1 MVYALFKP
9 DLLELA
15 REVHQQHVLFENGKI
30 SGKELNKIQLERFKN
45 TLRHVKNNTPFYRD
59 TLSGLSDSSINKLG
73 WNTFRKLPFTT
84 KNDLHTA
91 GHGMAAGPLTE
102 AWIYYETTGTTG
114 AATPCPRNEQD
125 SIFNNTPLILRYSEI
140 FRVHGPQHIVG
151 VMGPTELHSTGD
163 TFEDVC
169 RSLGHTVVKMWP
181 RSPVV
186 GLDRAVML
194 IKELKITALVCTP
207 AIAISLAKHLLRKD
221 CAPSDLGVKLIFTLG
236 ELTTPALLRN
246 IGEVWGSAVYNCMY
260 ASQES
265 SILAASDKDGNL
277 CTVPLNVAYEVIN
290 PLTEQVLKPENARM
304 TGELVITHLY
314 PGQKPLIRYRTGDM
328 VRAQVMDQGRWHII
342 PIGRVRDTLTINGSN
357 HYAYDIEAALFEN
370 LKGCLD
376 YHIQVET
383 VAGADQLSVT
393 LELGNSSAAQSNLES
408 VASSMADKLDAR
420 VRITVGSTD
429 AITGTAAMV
438 SWKAARLHDKR
449 HGSDNQERET
459 ALKIAARRA

>member
-9 DLLELA
+9 NLLELA
-15 REVHQQHVLFENGKI
+15 RAVHEQHELFEGGGI
-30 SGKELNKIQLERFKN
+30 YAEELDNIQLERLKS
-45 TLRHVKNNTPFYRD
+45 TLRHVWENTPFYRS
-59 TLSGLSDSSINKLG
+59 TLSALSDANIDRLD
-73 WNTFRKLPFTT
+73 WNAFRKLPFTT
-84 KNDLHTA
+84 KNDLRAA
-91 GHGMAAGPLTE
+91 GHDIAAAPLTG

-125 SIFNNTPLILRYSEI
+125 SIFNNTPLILRYGEI
-140 FRVHGPQHIVG
+140 FRAHGQQHIVG

-186 GLDRAVML
+186 GLDRAVAL
-194 IKELKITALVCTP
+194 IKELKVTALVCTP
-207 AIAISLAKHLLRKD
+207 AIAISLAKHLVQRD
-221 CAPSDLGVKLIFTLG
+221 RAPSALGVKLIFTLG

-277 CTVPLNVAYEVIN
+277 CTIPLNVVYEVID
-290 PLTEQVLKPENARM
+290 PLTGQVLEPENGRM

-314 PGQKPLIRYRTGDM
+314 QGQKPLIRYRTGDM
-328 VRAQVMDQGRWHII
+328 VRAQVMDKGRWHII
-342 PIGRVRDTLTINGSN
+342 PVGRIRDTLAINGRN
-357 HYAYDIEAALFEN
+357 HCAYDIEAALLED

-393 LELGNSSAAQSNLES
+393 LELDNNSAAQNDLES
-408 VASSMADKLDAR
+408 IASSMADKLHAR

-429 AITGTAAMV
+429 AVTGTAAMV

-449 HGSDNQERET
+449 QDSDNQERET
-459 ALKIAARRA
+459 ALKIAAQRA

>member
-1 MVYALFKP
+1 MYALFKP
-9 DLLELA
+9 ELLELA
-15 REVHQQHVLFENGKI
+15 RATHKQHELFETGRI
-30 SGKELNKIQLERFKN
+30 SAKELSNIQLERLKS
-45 TLRHVKNNTPFYRD
+45 TLRYVKANTPFYRNE
-59 TLSGLSDSSINKLG
+59 LSVLSDSNIDSLD
-73 WNTFRKLPFTT
+73 WDSFRELPFTT
-84 KNDLHTA
+84 KNDLRTA
-91 GHGMAAGPLTE
+91 GYGMAAAQLTE
-102 AWIYYETTGTTG
+102 AWTYYETTGTTG
-114 AATPCPRNEQD
+114 GATPCPRNEQD
-125 SIFNNTPLILRYSEI
+125 SISNNTPLILRYGEI
-140 FRVHGPQHIVG
+140 FRAHGPQHIVG

-186 GLDRAVML
+186 GLDRAMAL

-207 AIAISLAKHLLRKD
+207 AIAISLAKHLLRRD
-221 CAPSDLGVKLIFTLG
+221 CVPSDLGVKLIFTLG

-246 IGEVWGSAVYNCMY
+246 IGEIWGSAVYNCMY

-277 CTVPLNVAYEVIN
+277 CTVPLNVVYEVID
-290 PLTEQVLKPENARM
+290 PLTEQVLQPEDARM

-328 VRAQVMDQGRWHII
+328 VRAQVMDQGQWYIV
-342 PIGRVRDTLTINGSN
+342 PIGRVRDTLVINGSN
-357 HYAYDIEAALFEN
+357 HCAYDIEAALFEN

-393 LELGNSSAAQSNLES
+393 LELENNSVTQNNLETIT
-408 VASSMADKLDAR
+408 SSMADKLNAN

-429 AITGTAAMV
+429 AVTGTAAMV

-449 HGSDNQERET
+449 QGSDNQERET
-459 ALKIAARRA
+459 AMKIAARGA

>member
-1 MVYALFKP
+1 MYALFKP

-15 REVHQQHVLFENGKI
+15 REVHQQHELFENGEM
-30 SGKELNKIQLERFKN
+30 SAKELNDIRLERLKN
-45 TLRHVKNNTPFYRD
+45 TLRHAKNNAPFYRN
-59 TLSGLSDSSINKLG
+59 TLSGLSDSSIDELD
-73 WNTFRKLPFTT
+73 WNTFQELPFTT
-84 KNDLHTA
+84 KNDLRTA
-91 GHGMAAGPLTE
+91 GHDMAAAPLTE

-125 SIFNNTPLILRYSEI
+125 SIFNNTPLILRYGEI
-140 FRVHGPQHIVG
+140 FRAHGPQHIVG

-186 GLDRAVML
+186 GPDRAVTL

-207 AIAISLAKHLLRKD
+207 AIAISLAKHLLRRE

-277 CTVPLNVAYEVIN
+277 CTVPLNVLYEMID
-290 PLTEQVLKPENARM
+290 PLTEQVLQPENASM

-328 VRAQVMDQGRWHII
+328 VRAQVRDQGQWHII
-342 PIGRVRDTLTINGSN
+342 PIGRVRDTLSINGIS
-357 HYAYDIEAALFEN
+357 HCAYDIEAALLES

-383 VAGADQLSVT
+383 VAGADRLNVT
-393 LELGNSSAAQSNLES
+393 LELGNKSAAQNDLDSIS
-408 VASSMADKLDAR
+408 SSMASKLGAR
-420 VRITVGSTD
+420 VHITVGSTD
-429 AITGTAAMV
+429 AVTGTAAMV

-449 HGSDNQERET
+449 QGSDNQERET

>member
-9 DLLELA
+9 DLLKLA
-15 REVHQQHVLFENGKI
+15 RKVYEQHELFENGKM
-30 SGKELNKIQLERFKN
+30 SAKELNDIQLERLKN
-45 TLRHVKNNTPFYRD
+45 TLRHAKNNTPFYRN
-59 TLSGLSDSSINKLG
+59 TLSGVSDSNIDTLD
-73 WNTFRKLPFTT
+73 WNTFRELPFTT
-84 KNDLHTA
+84 KSDLRTA
-91 GHGMAAGPLTE
+91 GHDMAAAPLTA

-114 AATPCPRNEQD
+114 AATPCPRNEWD
-125 SIFNNTPLILRYSEI
+125 SIFNNTPLILRYGEI
-140 FRVHGPQHIVG
+140 FRSHGPQHIVG

-186 GLDRAVML
+186 GLDRAVTL

-207 AIAISLAKHLLRKD
+207 AIAISLAKHLFRRD

-246 IGEVWGSAVYNCMY
+246 IGEVWGGAVYNCMY

-277 CTVPLNVAYEVIN
+277 CTVPLNVAYEVID
-290 PLTEQVLKPENARM
+290 PLTEEVLQPEGTRM

-328 VRAQVMDQGRWHII
+328 VRARVMDQGQWHIV
-342 PIGRVRDTLTINGSN
+342 PIGRVRDTLAINGSN
-357 HYAYDIEAALFEN
+357 YCAYDIEAALFEN

-393 LELGNSSAAQSNLES
+393 LELENNSAIQNNLES
-408 VASSMADKLDAR
+408 IASSMADKLDAR

-449 HGSDNQERET
+449 QGSDDQERET
-459 ALKIAARRA
+459 ALKIAARRG